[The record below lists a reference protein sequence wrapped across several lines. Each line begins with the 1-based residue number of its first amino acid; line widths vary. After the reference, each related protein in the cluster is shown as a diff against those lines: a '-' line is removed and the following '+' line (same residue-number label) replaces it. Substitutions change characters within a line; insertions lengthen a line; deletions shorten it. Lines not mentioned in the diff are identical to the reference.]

1 MSNGTFGCPIL
12 SEEDKFTTCETA
24 GPADQLTPVDAFEI
38 TWNCCSVILSIILWG
53 YIVICVVFSDRYPI
67 NDPLVIIFFGIIP
80 YYIYLSECR
89 QSKTLQYLDNV
100 ITFEKLVQE
109 IDTLR
114 QARPKWSIRVHCW
127 HKAEKDATVTTVSE
141 TIDFPYDEGEDLT
154 RFDFAGMTVEDLIPS
169 ERGGGNF
176 VLVDLPQFL
185 CMNETMLENYDRL
198 TSEKYEQN
206 KDRDGNIAVYTIGT
220 PHPEQRMLML
230 KEDCLVSS
238 AAYWFCSILVLSM
251 PYRIFFQLKTDNM
264 VLPIRMKVI

>member
-1 MSNGTFGCPIL
+1 MKAWQNRKHAGAGLVTRSG
-12 SEEDKFTTCETA
+12 SEIHLL
-24 GPADQLTPVDAFEI
+24 GPQLGPQKPKSSALD
-38 TWNCCSVILSIILWG
+38 
-53 YIVICVVFSDRYPI
+53 
-67 NDPLVIIFFGIIP
+67 DPLAV
-80 YYIYLSECR
+80 IYLAYFGTPCYFIYLFDCNR
-89 QSKTLQYLDNV
+89 SKTLQYLNNV
-100 ITFEKLVQE
+100 ITFEELVQE

-127 HKAEKDATVTTVSE
+127 HVEHQVSGNDQRKVQVTTVSE

-154 RFDFAGMTVEDLIPS
+154 RFDFAGMTVEDLIPP
-169 ERGGGNF
+169 EGGGGHF

-206 KDRDGNIAVYTIGT
+206 KDRAGNIEIYSTWT
-220 PHPEQRMLML
+220 RHPEQRMLML
-230 KEDCLVSS
+230 KNNCLVSS
-238 AAYWFCSILVLSM
+238 TAYWFCSILGLSM